1 MGVKAMLFHEIYSS
15 YYRTVSLILKEA
27 VKGSLTKK
35 SMAELVQEHAFGE
48 SFLSIPDG
56 LTGEQWR
63 LLHKD
68 LTTPLVTEPVLPLT
82 LLEKRWLKSLLLDPR
97 IQLFEPDPT
106 GLEDI
111 KPLFTPDIFVYYDR
125 YTNGDNYLDEE
136 YIRNFRTVLKA
147 VREKKNLSVCYES
160 HKGSRRLFAVT
171 PHHLEY
177 SEKDDRFRLYAAG
190 KYRSWIFNLSR
201 IIDCCLIEEE
211 TRRQLRPMREQA
223 LSFEL
228 VDSRNALERVLLHF
242 SHLRKETKRLDPKHY
257 RVTLYYDPQDE
268 TEMVIRLL
276 SFGPMIKV
284 AEPQKM
290 IRLIRERIE
299 RQQELTP
306 FFPGNQESTEA

>member
-1 MGVKAMLFHEIYSS
+1 MLFHEIYSS

-68 LTTPLVTEPVLPLT
+68 LTTPLINEPVLPLT

-97 IQLFEPDPT
+97 IRLFEPDPT
-106 GLEDI
+106 GLEDT
-111 KPLFTPDIFVYYDR
+111 KPLFTPDMFVYYDR

-160 HKGSRRLFAVT
+160 HKGLRRFFTVT

-190 KYRSWIFNLSR
+190 QYRSWVFNLSR
-201 IIDCCLIEEE
+201 VIDCCPVEEE
-211 TRRQLRPMREQA
+211 TCRQLRPIREQA

-228 VDSRNALERVLLHF
+228 IDNRNALERVLLHF
-242 SHLRKETKRLDPKHY
+242 SHLRKETKRLDPKHS

-284 AEPQKM
+284 TEPQKM

-306 FFPGNQESTEA
+306 FLPGSQENAGA